1 METLNIQNLQK
12 KGHTYSDY
20 LKLQVATSVIPE
32 LIGRCKDEYQ
42 NYIAS
47 RLNDPK
53 ANAKMYWSISKTFR
67 NGKKVPIITP
77 LLISLFFLHPSV
89 HPSIT
94 IAKFLKLR
102 LT

>member
-12 KGHTYSDY
+12 KGHTYSDC

-53 ANAKMYWSISKTFR
+53 ANAKMYWSISKTFC

-94 IAKFLKLR
+94 IAKFLKLS